1 MSNIIEPVRLFLTLA
16 LPYFRSAERWRACGL
31 LAGVVGAE
39 FGLIYVAVATNQ
51 WNAQFFNAL
60 EARDWDGM
68 THALIVFGFIVASAA
83 VAGMSQYY
91 FGQRLQINWRRWLT
105 EHYVNVWMAQGRH
118 YRVRFVNPSIDNIHL
133 RIANDVYLF
142 VQRTLELGTGLL
154 ASLSALLSFAYIL
167 WGLSAVTPLPLF
179 GMDLAF
185 PGYLIWIAFTLAG
198 LGTLTAHWIGWRLIP
213 LNFNQQHYES
223 DFRSA
228 IVRAADHSEAIA
240 LMRGEPVEREELRAR
255 FATLVGNWTFLVVNQ
270 TRLTGFTAGYATFSV
285 VFPTLLVT
293 PAYLVGA
300 ITLGTLVQAANAFQ
314 RVESALGYCIG
325 AYAKLAEWKAIMNRL
340 SQMAAALVAVDE
352 HQHDVGTIDV
362 AAGKGNELRVADL
375 VARLPSGDDIV
386 HVSRLTA
393 KPGERV
399 LITGPSGAGKSSLF
413 NALMGLWPQG
423 EGTVRLPADADI
435 LAMPQRPYFPLGTL
449 RQAIAY
455 PMPARDV
462 PDADLRAALADVG
475 LSHLAARLDEEG
487 DWQVMLSGGEQQRI
501 GFARALLRRPAVLL
515 FDEPVATLDDASG
528 RALYAVLIERLPLS
542 IVLSIDRR
550 GVLRDFHTE
559 TIDMGADRRRACGAA
574 LAMLPA

>member
-1 MSNIIEPVRLFLTLA
+1 MP
-16 LPYFRSAERWRACGL
+16 P
-31 LAGVVGAE
+31 
-39 FGLIYVAVATNQ
+39 
-51 WNAQFFNAL
+51 
-60 EARDWDGM
+60 
-68 THALIVFGFIVASAA
+68 
-83 VAGMSQYY
+83 
-91 FGQRLQINWRRWLT
+91 
-105 EHYVNVWMAQGRH
+105 
-118 YRVRFVNPSIDNIHL
+118 
-133 RIANDVYLF
+133 
-142 VQRTLELGTGLL
+142 
-154 ASLSALLSFAYIL
+154 
-167 WGLSAVTPLPLF
+167 
-179 GMDLAF
+179 F
-185 PGYLIWIAFTLAG
+185 P
-198 LGTLTAHWIGWRLIP
+198 
-213 LNFNQQHYES
+213 
-223 DFRSA
+223 
-228 IVRAADHSEAIA
+228 
-240 LMRGEPVEREELRAR
+240 
-255 FATLVGNWTFLVVNQ
+255 
-270 TRLTGFTAGYATFSV
+270 V

-325 AYAKLAEWKAIMNRL
+325 AYAKLAEWKAIINRL
-340 SQMAAALVAVDE
+340 SQMAAALVAVDV

-375 VARLPSGDDIV
+375 VARL
-386 HVSRLTA
+386 
-393 KPGERV
+393 
-399 LITGPSGAGKSSLF
+399 
-413 NALMGLWPQG
+413 
-423 EGTVRLPADADI
+423 
-435 LAMPQRPYFPLGTL
+435 PQRPYFPLGTL

-559 TIDMGADRRRACGAA
+559 TIDMGADRRRACGVA
-574 LAMLPA
+574 LAMLPERQF